1 MTEFFKHQKEVF
13 DRSVNKPYWALFM
26 DAGTGKT
33 LVSIRT
39 AEYWFT
45 NQDIDAVIVF
55 CPKSLI
61 GTWSDYEL
69 AKHSEVLY
77 NTYKWD
83 PAKPNKED
91 FAKKLKD
98 KSKLFYFIVNHD
110 AFASD
115 KIVPFLNAIVKHT
128 KFGVIYDEST
138 AIKNIST
145 DRTQQ
150 ATAVARHAQFR
161 RILTGTPIVQSPL
174 DVFSQTEFLEK
185 GALGFKNFYGFK
197 TRYAIIKRATFGPR
211 SFDVIEGYRD
221 LDDLRQKLEQFSS
234 FVKLE
239 DCVDLP
245 DQVFKQIE
253 IELTK
258 EQSVAYEELRDK
270 ALLYIEDHEITAVN
284 ALAMLTRLQ
293 QIVAGQLKTPDGNY
307 VSLKNNRLTAL
318 KELVESTTEPFIVW
332 STFVNTTIDILKT
345 LAHNALTFT
354 SNTNPEQRNDVIN
367 AWRGGSAQVLV
378 LNPQSAGHGLTLNEA
393 KQSVFYNGFF
403 NLEWRLQALRRNY
416 RIGQTSKTVVNDFIT
431 RGTVEEKAY
440 AALNAKEDLAKK
452 VTTKDA
458 LLQILSK

>member
-1 MTEFFKHQKEVF
+1 MTEFFKHQKKVF
-13 DRSVNKPYWALFM
+13 EQSVDQRYWGLLM

-39 AEYWFT
+39 AEHWHMF
-45 NQDIDAVIVF
+45 NNVDAIVVF

-61 GTWSDYEL
+61 GTWADHEL
-69 AKHSEVLY
+69 AKHSEVQY
-77 NTYKWD
+77 STYKWD
-83 PAKPNKED
+83 PAKINKDD
-91 FAKKLKD
+91 FAKKLRD
-98 KSKLFYFIVNHD
+98 KNKLFYFIINHD
-110 AFASD
+110 AFASE
-115 KIVPFLNAIVKHT
+115 KLMIFVNAIAKHT

-138 AIKNIST
+138 AIKNIRT
-145 DRTQQ
+145 ERTQC
-150 ATAVARHAQFR
+150 AIGLAKHAQFK

-174 DVFSQTEFLEK
+174 DVFSQTEFLEQ

-197 TRYAIIKRATFGPR
+197 TRYAIMKRKSFGQR

-221 LDDLRQKLEQFSS
+221 LDDLRRKLERFCS

-245 DQVFKQIE
+245 EQIFKQIE
-253 IELTK
+253 IELTP
-258 EQSVAYEELRDK
+258 EQRKAYEELRDK

-293 QIVAGQLKTPDGNY
+293 QIVAGQLKTPDGAY

-318 KELVESTTEPFIVW
+318 KELVETTTEPFIVW
-332 STFVNTTIDILKT
+332 STFVNTSIDILKT
-345 LAHNALTFT
+345 LGGNALTFT

-416 RIGQTSKTVVNDFIT
+416 RIGQDSKTVVNDFIT

-458 LLQILSK
+458 LLQILSN

>member
-13 DRSVNKPYWALFM
+13 EKSVDQRYWALFM

-45 NQDIDAVIVF
+45 NQDVDAIVVF

-61 GTWSDYEL
+61 GTWADHEL
-69 AKHSEVLY
+69 AKHSEVPY
-77 NTYKWD
+77 STYKWD
-83 PAKPNKED
+83 PAKINKDD
-91 FAKKLKD
+91 FAKKLRD
-98 KSKLFYFIVNHD
+98 KSKLFYFILNHD
-110 AFASD
+110 AFASE
-115 KIVPFLNAIVKHT
+115 KLMIFVNAIAKHT

-138 AIKNIST
+138 AIKNIRT
-145 DRTQQ
+145 ERTQC
-150 ATAVARHAQFR
+150 AIGLAKHSQFR

-174 DVFSQTEFLEK
+174 DVFSQTEFLEQ

-197 TRYAIIKRATFGPR
+197 TRYAVMKRKTFGAR

-221 LDDLRQKLEQFSS
+221 LDDLRSKLEHFSS
-234 FVKLE
+234 FIKLE

-245 DQVFKQIE
+245 EQIFKQIE
-253 IELTK
+253 IELTP
-258 EQSVAYEELRDK
+258 EQRKAYEELRDK

-293 QIVAGQLKTPDGNY
+293 QIVAGQLKTPDGAY

-318 KELVESTTEPFIVW
+318 KELVETTTEPFIVW
-332 STFVNTTIDILKT
+332 STFVNTSIDILKT
-345 LAHNALTFT
+345 LGGNALTFT

-416 RIGQTSKTVVNDFIT
+416 RIGQDSKTVVNDFIT

-440 AALNAKEDLAKK
+440 AALNTKEDLAKK

-458 LLQILSK
+458 LLQILSN

>member
-1 MTEFFKHQKEVF
+1 MTEMFKHQKEVF
-13 DRSVNKPYWALFM
+13 ITSANQRYWGLFM

-39 AEYWFT
+39 AEYWFK
-45 NQDIDAVIVF
+45 NEDIDAVVVF

-61 GTWSDYEL
+61 GTWADHEL
-69 AKHSEVLY
+69 AKHSEVPY
-77 NTYKWD
+77 STYKWD
-83 PAKPNKED
+83 PAKVNKDD
-91 FAKKLKD
+91 FAKKLRD
-98 KSKLFYFIVNHD
+98 KSKLFYFILNHD
-110 AFASD
+110 AFASE
-115 KIVPFLNAIVKHT
+115 KLMVFVNAIIKHT

-138 AIKNIST
+138 AIKNIRT
-145 DRTQQ
+145 ERTQC
-150 ATAVARHAQFR
+150 AISLARHAKFK

-174 DVFSQTEFLEK
+174 DVFSQTEFLEQ

-197 TRYAIIKRATFGPR
+197 TRYAIMKRAKFGPR

-221 LDDLRQKLEQFSS
+221 LDDLRNKLERFCS

-245 DQVFKQIE
+245 EQVFKQID

-258 EQSVAYEELRDK
+258 EQEVAYKELRDK

-293 QIVAGQLKTPDGNY
+293 QIVAGQLKTPDGSY
-307 VSLKNNRLTAL
+307 VSLKNNRLSAL
-318 KELVESTTEPFIVW
+318 KELVETTTEPFIVW
-332 STFVNTTIDILKT
+332 STFVNTTIDICKT
-345 LAHNALTFT
+345 LAGNALTFS

-416 RIGQTSKTVVNDFIT
+416 RIGQDSRTVVNDFIT

-458 LLQILSK
+458 LLQILSD

>member
-13 DRSVNKPYWALFM
+13 ETSCHQRNWALFM

-45 NQDIDAVIVF
+45 NQDIDAVIVI

-61 GTWSDYEL
+61 GTWADGEL
-69 AKHSEVLY
+69 AKHSEVQY
-77 NTYKWD
+77 TTYKWNPEKINQD
-83 PAKPNKED
+83 EFVKKAKNKN
-91 FAKKLKD
+91 
-98 KSKLFYFIVNHD
+98 KLFYFIMNHD
-110 AFASD
+110 GFVSQ
-115 KIVPFLNAIVKHT
+115 KLTPFINAIIKHT
-128 KFGVIYDEST
+128 KFGIIYDEST
-138 AIKNIST
+138 AIKNIKS

-150 ATAVARHAQFR
+150 AIDLAKFAKFK

-185 GALGFKNFYGFK
+185 GILGFKNFYGFK
-197 TRYAIIKRATFGPR
+197 TRYAIMQRKKFGNR
-211 SFDVIEGYRD
+211 SFDVIESYRD
-221 LDDLRQKLEQFSS
+221 LDDLRRKLDAFSS

-239 DCVDLP
+239 DCIDLP
-245 DQVFKQIE
+245 EQIFKHIE
-253 IELTK
+253 IELTT
-258 EQSVAYEELRDK
+258 EQAKAYAELRDK
-270 ALLYIEDHEITAVN
+270 ALLYLEDHEITAVN
-284 ALAMLTRLQ
+284 ALAMLVRLQ
-293 QIVAGQLKTPDGNY
+293 QIVAGQIKTPDGSY

-318 KELVESTTEPFIVW
+318 KELVEGTTESLIVW
-332 STFVNTTIDILKT
+332 STFVNTTIDICKT
-345 LAHNALTFT
+345 LGANALTFT
-354 SNTNPEQRNDVIN
+354 SNTNADMRNDIIN

-416 RIGQTSKTVVNDFIT
+416 RIGQDSRTVVNDFIT

-440 AALNAKEDLAKK
+440 AALNAKEDIAKK

-458 LLQILSK
+458 LLQILS

>member
-13 DRSVNKPYWALFM
+13 ETSHYQRSWALFM
-26 DAGTGKT
+26 EAGTGKT

-45 NQDIDAVIVF
+45 NQDIDAVVVI

-61 GTWSDYEL
+61 GTWADGEL
-69 AKHSEVLY
+69 AKHSEVQY
-77 NTYKWD
+77 NTFKWD
-83 PAKPNKED
+83 PAKINKDD
-91 FAKKLKD
+91 FVRKVKD
-98 KSKLFYFIVNHD
+98 KNKLFYFIMNHD
-110 AFASD
+110 AFVSA
-115 KIVPFLNAIVKHT
+115 KLTPFLNAIIKHT
-128 KFGVIYDEST
+128 KFGIIYDEST
-138 AIKNIST
+138 AIKNIKA
-145 DRTQQ
+145 DRTQL
-150 ATAVARHAQFR
+150 ATDLARHAQFR

-211 SFDVIEGYRD
+211 SFDIIEGYRD
-221 LDDLRQKLEQFSS
+221 LDDLRAKLERFSS
-234 FVKLE
+234 FVKLD

-245 DQVFKQIE
+245 EQVFKQIE
-253 IELTK
+253 IELTP
-258 EQSVAYEELRDK
+258 EQRMAYEELRDK
-270 ALLYIEDHEITAVN
+270 ALLYIEEHEITAVN

-293 QIVAGQLKTPDGNY
+293 QIVAGQLKTPDGSY
-307 VSLKNNRLTAL
+307 VSLKNNRLIAL
-318 KELVESTTEPFIVW
+318 KELVESTTEPLIVW
-332 STFVNTTIDILKT
+332 STFVNTTIDICKALQG
-345 LAHNALTFT
+345 NVLTFT

-416 RIGQTSKTVVNDFIT
+416 RIGQTSKTLVNDFIT

-440 AALNAKEDLAKK
+440 AALNAKEDIAKK

-458 LLQILSK
+458 LLQILS